1 MVTRLRFLVFVDFSA
16 NSESIIRTAHSLS
29 LALGA
34 ELIFIH
40 KIQLLVPA
48 MAGAAGRSLIAE
60 EQKNEAIGQLKSLVE
75 PLIKNTR
82 ASYYASELGILE
94 IIDLLK
100 THEAET
106 WIFTGLKGAGPLKKI
121 FMGSTT
127 TKIVDHTQLI
137 SLAIPMQYSSSLP
150 ERLIIALHYKFPVNT
165 DKLKH
170 LLSTFS
176 SIVSLFTFLTIV
188 NTDDDSIKATE
199 YLDQIRSFIP
209 GIPSDSVIFK
219 GNEPLQNIKE
229 FMLTKNNAYLVLQQ
243 GSRNF
248 TDILL
253 RKFLINELVYKS
265 LHPLIIIPK

>member
-1 MVTRLRFLVFVDFSA
+1 MDVRLRFLIFIDFST

-29 LALGA
+29 LVSGS

-48 MAGAAGRSLIAE
+48 MVGAAGRSLIAE

-75 PLIKNTR
+75 PLIKYTR
-82 ASYYASELGILE
+82 ASFHASELGILE
-94 IIDLLK
+94 IIEQYEN
-100 THEAET
+100 HESET
-106 WIFTGLKGAGPLKKI
+106 WIFTGLKGTGPLKKI

-127 TKIVDHTQLI
+127 TKIVDHTHLI
-137 SLAIPMQYSSSLP
+137 SLAIPTQYSSSLP
-150 ERLIIALHYKFPVNT
+150 ERLVIALHYKIPVNK

-170 LLSTFS
+170 LISIFS
-176 SIVSLFTFLTIV
+176 SLVNRITFLSIV
-188 NTDDDSIKATE
+188 NSDDDILKATE
-199 YLDQIRSFIP
+199 YLDQMRSLIP

-219 GNEPLQNIKE
+219 GNEPLQNIQE

-253 RKFLINELVYKS
+253 RRFLINELVYKA